1 MSVGLY
7 DLIVVASMDLYARL
21 NMGVIS
27 DLYAS
32 VANARLLHTRMQII
46 FIFGSYMCMDYVLE
60 CYMDTI

>member
-32 VANARLLHTRMQII
+32 VANARLLHT
-46 FIFGSYMCMDYVLE
+46 
-60 CYMDTI
+60 